1 MSRFLNHYTC
11 PKCTAQWSDAWS
23 CMVDDD
29 CPGCGMRH
37 ISPDES
43 DEIEDD
49 GDLVDVIVTPKDIE
63 NPND

>member
-1 MSRFLNHYTC
+1 MTDGLN
-11 PKCTAQWSDAWS
+11 DEEI
-23 CMVDDD
+23 VD
-29 CPGCGMRH
+29 GLRA
-37 ISPDES
+37 IDES